1 MSTVV
6 IAIDGPSG
14 SGKSSTA
21 RAVAQRARWAYLDT
35 GALYRAITWLALD
48 IGSNSAS
55 ESKSAKEIVELART
69 RGITFNSDPI
79 EPRIF
84 VGERDLT
91 SDIRSLRVT
100 DQVSQYAAMPEIREY
115 LLTLQHE
122 IIDQAPHGIVVEG
135 RDIGTV
141 VAPDAALKIFL
152 YADLHERA
160 RRRERELAAVL
171 DDEEDSATTDQVADS
186 LTARDETDSR
196 RPISPLRMADDA
208 LEIDSTLLDLEEVV
222 EVIWDWAKSR
232 NLLGL
237 PKVAIIG
244 RPNVGK
250 STLVNRIIGRREA
263 IVEDVPGVTR
273 DRVKYEAQ
281 WNGRTF
287 LLIDT
292 GGWEVKPEGI
302 SMKITAGS
310 EAAIAESDLVLFVVD
325 AQVGALDE
333 DESLLTILRRSG
345 KNVILVANKVDSPT
359 EETMAHGLWNLGLG
373 EPHFVSALHG
383 RGSGD
388 LLDLVV
394 RELPEVGT
402 EPADDGYRR
411 VALVGRPN
419 VGKSSLLNTL
429 AGESRVL
436 VDDAAG
442 TTRDPV
448 DELIEFGGN
457 TWRFIDT
464 AGIRRKAKFDS
475 GTDYYASLRTEA
487 ALERAEVAVVVLDAS
502 VPLTEQDLRI
512 VTMAEES
519 GRALVLVM
527 NKWDIV
533 DTERQE
539 QLNKE
544 LERNLERYPWVQRV
558 NVSALT
564 GWHRDRLAPALRTA
578 LNSWE
583 KRVPTSKLNS
593 FLGSLIAAT
602 PPPVRGGKQPKIRF
616 ATQAGICPPKFVVFS
631 SEWVEPSYR
640 RFIERKLREEF
651 GFDGSP
657 VEVAIKVRERE
668 ERKEKRKPT
677 Y

>member
-21 RAVAQRARWAYLDT
+21 RAIAQRANWKYLDT
-35 GALYRAITWLALD
+35 GALYRAITWLALRD
-48 IGSNSAS
+48 NVTNPATIIAALTNNPIS
-55 ESKSAKEIVELART
+55 
-69 RGITFNSDPI
+69 FNSDPI

-84 VGERDLT
+84 VGDTDVT
-91 SDIRSLRVT
+91 SDIRSARVT
-100 DQVSQYAAMPEIREY
+100 DQVSIYSAIPELRVY
-115 LLTLQHE
+115 LLEIQHQ
-122 IIDQAPHGIVVEG
+122 IISAAPHGIVVEG

-141 VAPDAALKIFL
+141 VVPDAPLKIFL
-152 YADLHERA
+152 YADLEQRA
-160 RRRERELAAVL
+160 LRRERESQ
-171 DDEEDSATTDQVADS
+171 EDISSSDVAQS
-186 LTARDETDSR
+186 LVSRDEIDSTR
-196 RPISPLRMADDA
+196 KISPLRMAEDA
-208 LEIDSTLLDLEEVV
+208 LEIDSTALDLPEVV
-222 EVIWDWAKSR
+222 EIIWQWAKSR
-232 NLLGL
+232 KLLGL
-237 PKVAIIG
+237 PKVAVIG

-273 DRVKYEAQ
+273 DRVKYEAE

-302 SMKITAGS
+302 SEKITAGA
-310 EAAIAESDLVLFVVD
+310 ELAIAESDLVLFVVD

-333 DESLLTILRRSG
+333 DESLLTLLRKSH
-345 KNVILVANKVDSPT
+345 KKVILVANKVDGT
-359 EETMAHGLWNLGLG
+359 GEENNAHALWNLGLG
-373 EPHFVSALHG
+373 EPRFLSALHG

-394 RELPEVGT
+394 KELPEVGS
-402 EPADDGYRR
+402 EPIDDGYRR
-411 VALVGRPN
+411 IALLGRPN
-419 VGKSSLLNTL
+419 VGKSSLLNAL
-429 AGESRVL
+429 AGEARVL

-448 DELIEFGGN
+448 DELVEFGGT

-464 AGIRRKAKFDS
+464 AGIRKKAKFDS

-487 ALERAEVAVVVLDAS
+487 ALERAEVAVIILDAS

-512 VTMAEES
+512 ITMAEES
-519 GRALVLVM
+519 GRAMVLVM
-527 NKWDIV
+527 NKWDLM
-533 DTERQE
+533 DEERQMQFE
-539 QLNKE
+539 KE
-544 LERNLERYPWVQRV
+544 LERNLERYPWAQRV
-558 NVSALT
+558 NLSAKT

-578 LNSWE
+578 IASWE
-583 KRVPTSKLNS
+583 YRVPTSKLNS
-593 FLGSLIAAT
+593 FLGALVSAT

-616 ATQAGICPPKFVVFS
+616 ATQASICPPKFVVFA

-640 RFIERKLREEF
+640 RFIERRLREEF
-651 GFDGSP
+651 GFQGSP
-657 VEVAIKVRERE
+657 VEVAIKVREKAERS
-668 ERKEKRKPT
+668 RKE
-677 Y
+677 